1 MFRRKENEAS
11 SVSLFVEKK
20 TRMLKSKVDY
30 VLHGQHRHYFSKKE
44 SLDPTVD
51 PACKV
56 CGMLLSD
63 LKIQRKFE
71 LLDKKIKEKI
81 NKKNNK

>member
-1 MFRRKENEAS
+1 MFRRKDNEQS

-20 TRMLKSKVDY
+20 TRMFKSKVDFA
-30 VLHGQHRHYFSKKE
+30 LRGQHKHYFSKKE
-44 SLDPTVD
+44 VKDPAAN

-63 LKIQRKFE
+63 YKVEKKFE
-71 LLDKKIKEKI
+71 AL
-81 NKKNNK
+81 NNKVKERNQK